1 MNEKTIVICKSITF
15 TISFAI
21 WSYLL
26 VTLILIGPPIWGVL
40 QILLSTILGL
50 IYIVKTKKNKK
61 LITKI
66 DNLEK
71 RIKILEEGR

>member
-1 MNEKTIVICKSITF
+1 MNEKTVVICKSITF